1 MREDE
6 ILELFAGIKSD
17 RVSEQEALKYL
28 KNYPYED
35 VGCAKIDTQRALR
48 NGAGEVIYGEGKT
61 DDEILRIAAAI
72 GARRQ
77 NILITRTNER
87 VFGLVREALPQ
98 AKFNARG
105 RVISVKFKESALTQS
120 YIAIVSAGTADGAV
134 VEEAYETA
142 RFLGNDV
149 RKFSDAGV
157 AGLHRL
163 IANLEQIRGAKV
175 VIAVAGMEGAL
186 ASVLAGLVSVPVIA
200 VPTSVGYGASF
211 GGLAALLAMLNS
223 CANGVSVVN
232 IDNGFGAAYNAS
244 LINHL

>member
-1 MREDE
+1 M
-6 ILELFAGIKSD
+6 AGM
-17 RVSEQEALKYL
+17 
-28 KNYPYED
+28 
-35 VGCAKIDTQRALR
+35 T
-48 NGAGEVIYGEGKT
+48 GESLGW
-61 DDEILRIAAAI
+61 DDEVQASDSEYTVLAPGKYTYRVDKFERQRFDGSERMAACPMALLTLSCANAQ
-72 GARRQ
+72 GETGSVQVRLYLNRRQ
-77 NILITRTNER
+77 
-87 VFGLVREALPQ
+87 AW
-98 AKFNARG
+98 K
-105 RVISVKFKESALTQS
+105 LTQFFKS
-120 YIAIVSAGTADGAV
+120 CRLIDPGTADGAV